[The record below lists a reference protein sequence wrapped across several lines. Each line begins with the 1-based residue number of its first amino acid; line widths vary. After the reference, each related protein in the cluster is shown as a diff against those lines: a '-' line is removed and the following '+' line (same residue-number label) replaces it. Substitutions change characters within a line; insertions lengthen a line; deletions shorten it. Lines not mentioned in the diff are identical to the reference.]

1 VPKRLVVVN
10 VAAFEIYYFEN
21 DAIVWQNRAQVGREV
36 SQTPQYR
43 DDTQYLVLN
52 PYVLRQDPGPNN
64 ALGAVKTIYLDDPVP
79 VMLLYWTVAVAK
91 GGPVEFSS
99 LTPRDARAGAR
110 RSWSSTARAS
120 LSRKPRLRSPEKT
133 LAWTSSAWG
142 SAGCP

>member
-1 VPKRLVVVN
+1 MPKRLVVVN

-79 VMLLYWTVAVAK
+79 VMLLYWTVTVAK
-91 GGPVEFSS
+91 GGPVEFI
-99 LTPRDARAGAR
+99 PDIYKRDSAVLRALKQSTKLRREKRRADQQVVQARDD
-110 RSWSSTARAS
+110 
-120 LSRKPRLRSPEKT
+120 
-133 LAWTSSAWG
+133 
-142 SAGCP
+142 